1 MKEEWGL
8 DNHDNHRGQWAS
20 NIGFILAAAGS
31 AVGLGNIWKFPYLA
45 GANGGGAFV
54 VLYLVMI
61 VMIGFVIMLG
71 EMAIGRKTHLSA
83 VGAYKKLNE
92 KWAFVGIIGVIVGF
106 CILSFYSVIGGWVLN
121 YIGKYFTGGIVG
133 AEAEAYF
140 NGFISSTTAP
150 IIWHFVFMALCCI
163 IVLKGVSGGIEKASK
178 FMMPALFVLLVVV
191 AIRSVTLDG
200 AMEGIKFFLK
210 PDFSKVT
217 ISTVMAA
224 MGQAFFSLSLGMG
237 AIITYGSYL
246 GREEDLEKNALIIP
260 AIDTGVALLSGLAIL
275 PAVFAFGFEPGVGPS
290 LMFITLP
297 SVFDSMPFGQ
307 FFGIL
312 FFVLIL
318 FAALTSAISLL
329 EVIVSFVIDT
339 FKIKRKKATVGISMA
354 LFLVGVLCSL
364 ANGPVMKDFLIL
376 GYNFFDFMSFLAE
389 SVLMPLGA
397 LAMCIFIGYVWGVD
411 NITEEITSGGKYK
424 FRSRKFFIVMIKYV
438 APVLIFFIWLNAIGV
453 LPAIAKLVGIEL

>member
-1 MKEEWGL
+1 MH
-8 DNHDNHRGQWAS
+8 NHNNDGHHRGQWAS

-31 AVGLGNIWKFPYLA
+31 AVGLGNVWKFPYLA

-54 VLYLVMI
+54 VLYLLMI
-61 VMIGFVIMLG
+61 VAIGFVIMLG
-71 EMAIGRKTHLSA
+71 EMAIGRSTHLSA
-83 VGAYKKLNE
+83 VGAYKKINE

-133 AEAEAYF
+133 SEAAEYF
-140 NGFISSTTAP
+140 GSFISSTTAP
-150 IIWHFVFMALCCI
+150 IVWHFIFMLMCCI
-163 IVLKGVSGGIEKASK
+163 IVLKGISGGIEKASK
-178 FMMPALFVLLVVV
+178 FMMPALFILLIGVV
-191 AIRSVTLDG
+191 IRSVTLDG
-200 AMEGIKFFLK
+200 AIEGIKFFLK

-217 ISTVMAA
+217 MSTVMAA

-246 GREEDLEKNALIIP
+246 GREENLEKNALIIP
-260 AIDTGVALLSGLAIL
+260 AIDTGVAMLSGLAVL
-275 PAVFAFGFEPGVGPS
+275 PAVFSFGFEPTTGPS

-297 SVFDSMPFGQ
+297 SVFDAMPFGQ

-312 FFVLIL
+312 FFMLIL

-329 EVIVSFVIDT
+329 EVVVSFMIDN
-339 FKIKRKKATVGISMA
+339 FKIGRKKATIGISIA
-354 LFLVGVLCSL
+354 LFLVGVPCSL
-364 ANGPVMKDFLIL
+364 ANGPMKDFLIL

-397 LAMCIFIGYVWGVD
+397 LLMCIFIGYVWGVD

-424 FRSRKFFIVMIKYV
+424 FVFRKFFIVMIKYI
-438 APVLIFFIWLNAIGV
+438 APVLILFIWLNAIGI
-453 LPAIAKLVGIEL
+453 LPVIANIFGIQL

>member
-1 MKEEWGL
+1 M
-8 DNHDNHRGQWAS
+8 NHHSSPGNHRGQWAS
-20 NIGFILAAAGS
+20 NLGFILAAAGS

-45 GANGGGAFV
+45 GENGGGAFV
-54 VLYLVMI
+54 VLYLLMI

-71 EMAIGRKTHLSA
+71 EMAIGRKTQLSA
-83 VGAYKKLNE
+83 VGAYKKLSE
-92 KWAFVGIIGVIVGF
+92 KWAFVGVIGVIVGF

-121 YIGKYFTGGIVG
+121 YIGKYITGGVVG
-133 AEAEAYF
+133 AEAGVYF
-140 NGFISSTTAP
+140 ESFISSTTAP
-150 IIWHFVFMALCCI
+150 IIWHFVFMAMCCI

-178 FMMPALFVLLVVV
+178 IMMPALFILLIGVV
-191 AIRSVTLDG
+191 IRSVTLDG

-210 PDFSKVT
+210 PDFSKIT

-246 GREEDLEKNALIIP
+246 GKDEDIEKNALIIP
-260 AIDTGVALLSGLAIL
+260 AIDTGVALLAGLAIL
-275 PAVFAFGFEPGVGPS
+275 PAVFAFGFEPGAGPS

-297 SVFDSMPFGQ
+297 SVFDAMPFGQ

-312 FFVLIL
+312 FFILIL

-329 EVIVSFVIDT
+329 EVVVSFIIDT
-339 FKIKRKKATVGISMA
+339 FKVERKKATILISML
-354 LFLVGVLCSL
+354 LFFVGVPCSL
-364 ANGPVMKDFLIL
+364 ANGPVMENFLIM

-397 LAMCIFIGYVWGVD
+397 IFMCIFIGHVWGID
-411 NITEEITSGGKYK
+411 NITEEITCGGKYK
-424 FRSRKFFIVMIKYV
+424 FRSRLFFTVMIKYI

-453 LPAIAKLVGIEL
+453 LPALAKLVGINL

>member
-1 MKEEWGL
+1 MHNHGSN
-8 DNHDNHRGQWAS
+8 DNQRGQWAS

-54 VLYLVMI
+54 VLYLLMV
-61 VMIGFVIMLG
+61 VVLGFVIMLG
-71 EMAIGRKTHLSA
+71 EMAIGRKTQLSA
-83 VGAYKKLNE
+83 VGAYKKLDK
-92 KWAFVGIIGVIVGF
+92 KWAFAGIIGVIVGF

-121 YIGKYFTGGIVG
+121 YIGEYVTGGVVG
-133 AEAEAYF
+133 SEAGAYF
-140 NGFISSTTAP
+140 ESFISSTTAP
-150 IIWHFVFMALCCI
+150 IVWHFIFMAMCCI
-163 IVLKGVSGGIEKASK
+163 IVLKGISGGIEKASK
-178 FMMPALFVLLVVV
+178 VMMPALFVLLIGVV
-191 AIRSVTLDG
+191 IRSVTLDG
-200 AMEGIKFFLK
+200 AIEGIRFFLK

-246 GREEDLEKNALIIP
+246 GKEENLEKNALIIP
-260 AIDTGVALLSGLAIL
+260 AIDTGVAMLAGLAVL
-275 PAVFAFGFEPGVGPS
+275 PAVFAFGFESTAGPS

-297 SVFDSMPFGQ
+297 SVFDAMPFGQ

-329 EVIVSFVIDT
+329 EVVVSFVIDN
-339 FKIKRKKATVGISMA
+339 FKIGRKKATIGLAAII
-354 LFLVGVLCSL
+354 FLVGIPCSL
-364 ANGPVMKDFLIL
+364 ANGPMSDFLIM

-389 SVLMPLGA
+389 NVLMPLAA
-397 LAMCIFIGYVWGVD
+397 LSMCIFIGYVWGVD
-411 NITEEITSGGKYK
+411 NAIEEITSGGRYK
-424 FRSRKFFIVMIKYV
+424 FVSKKFFILMIRYV

-453 LPAIAKLVGIEL
+453 LPVIAKVFGIQL